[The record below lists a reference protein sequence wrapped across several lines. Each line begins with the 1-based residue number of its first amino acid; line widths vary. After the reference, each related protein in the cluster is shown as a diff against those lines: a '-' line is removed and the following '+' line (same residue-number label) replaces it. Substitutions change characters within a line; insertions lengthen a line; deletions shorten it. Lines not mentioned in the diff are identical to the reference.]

1 MTSTIDY
8 DLAKRRGS
16 VYKAKLTRALRS
28 ADDVGK
34 GNRVLKA
41 VAENIVFWD
50 EVGAWPDDW
59 HRWQAALDEVY
70 GPFFTTVDQVA
81 ERCRKSLYET
91 GDGTDWCL

>member
-1 MTSTIDY
+1 MIDY
-8 DLAKRRGS
+8 ALAKKRGPIL
-16 VYKAKLTRALRS
+16 KAKLTRALRS

-41 VAENIVFWD
+41 VAENILFWD

-70 GPFFTTVDQVA
+70 GWGFATVDDVA
-81 ERCRKSLYET
+81 DRSRKALAET
-91 GDGTDWCL
+91 GDGLDWVA